1 MDSLDIPEDRESRIG
16 EIVVVGGTLAGWAAA
31 ARLAATF
38 GRAVGVTVLETPQDA
53 PAADGSG
60 RVVALA
66 PQVQGDLFDRL
77 GLQEETWMRAC
88 SASFTLAVRYV
99 NWRTGK
105 AAHLSPHPLPGH
117 APDFFDRPFAALPEC
132 EEFPLSEFWR
142 LRRSTGETVEPMDR
156 ACFREPPLLDAL
168 RSPRWLD
175 GRAAVPY
182 GWHADAELLTRLLR
196 RTALQRFGV
205 RTAQGMP
212 LGADRDGDGM
222 LTALCTTGGTRLAG
236 DLFLDCTGPAS
247 LLLGGVLH
255 EPFTAVAG
263 HPLTDRTVTVSVPH
277 DSAVAGIEPYGTA
290 TALPYGW
297 AWHRP
302 LPDRIGAGLVCASAW
317 TDEEHAVRTLCAL
330 WGLRPGIAD
339 VRVHSSPAGAARRA
353 WVHNCVAL
361 GPAARSAD
369 PLADDGLAGV
379 LRQLGRL
386 VRDFPDRRYLRA
398 PADRFNRAAAADA
411 AAAGDLAQLLYRAA
425 PRADTPFWRAHREL
439 PLSDALSA
447 CLEGHRAGLPP
458 EPGETPLRTLL
469 AALDPQGGPPPA
481 ALWHRTA
488 ARQAADA
495 HFTRIRRQQRILLE
509 TLPSAQ
515 AYLHRLHTRRAPDAR
530 NEPARRT
537 PAPPRPVTVA

>member
-1 MDSLDIPEDRESRIG
+1 MDSLESHIG
-16 EIVVVGGTLAGWAAA
+16 EIVVVGGTLAAWAAA

-38 GRAVGVTVLETPQDA
+38 GGAVGITVLETPQHTG
-53 PAADGSG
+53 AADATG
-60 RVVALA
+60 RAVTLA
-66 PQVQGDLFDRL
+66 PRVQRDLFDRL
-77 GLQEETWMRAC
+77 GIQEETWMRAC

-99 NWRTGK
+99 NWRTGGK
-105 AAHLSPHPLPGH
+105 ADLSPRPMPGH
-117 APDFFDRPFAALPEC
+117 APDLFDRPFAPLPEC

-142 LRRSTGETVEPMDR
+142 LRRRTGETVEPMDR
-156 ACFREPPLLDAL
+156 ACFREPALLDAR

-175 GRAAVPY
+175 GRVAVPY

-196 RTALQRFGV
+196 RTAVQRFGV
-205 RTAQGMP
+205 RTARGTL

-222 LTALCTTGGTRLAG
+222 LTALRTTDGARIAG

-247 LLLGGVLH
+247 LLMSGVLR
-255 EPFTAVAG
+255 EPFTRGAG

-277 DSAVAGIEPYGTA
+277 DSAVTDIEPCGTA

-302 LPDRIGAGLVCASAW
+302 LADRIGAGLVCASTW
-317 TDEEHAVRTLCAL
+317 TDEEEAVRTLCAL
-330 WGLRPGIAD
+330 WGLRPGAAD
-339 VRVHSSPAGAARRA
+339 VRVHTRAAGTARRA

-361 GPAARSAD
+361 GSAARSAD
-369 PLADDGLAGV
+369 PLTDDGLTGV
-379 LRQLGRL
+379 LRQLDRL
-386 VRDFPDRRYLRA
+386 VRDFPARQHLRT

-411 AAAGDLAQLLYRAA
+411 AAADDLAQLLYRAA

-439 PLSDALSA
+439 PPSDTLSA
-447 CLEGHRAGLPP
+447 CLEGHHAGLTP
-458 EPGETPLRTLL
+458 EPDETQLRALL

-488 ARQAADA
+488 ARRAADA

-509 TLPSAQ
+509 TLPSAR
-515 AYLHRLHTRRAPDAR
+515 AYLHRLHTRPAPDTR
-530 NEPARRT
+530 PEPTST
-537 PAPPRPVTVA
+537 PAAAFAPAM

>member
-1 MDSLDIPEDRESRIG
+1 MDSLGIPEDRESRIE

-38 GRAVGVTVLETPQDA
+38 GGAVGVTVLETRQHA
-53 PAADGSG
+53 PTTDPTG

-66 PQVQGDLFDRL
+66 PQVQRDLFDRL
-77 GLQEETWMRAC
+77 GIQEETWMRAC

-99 NWRTGK
+99 NWRTGG
-105 AAHLSPHPLPGH
+105 AAQLSPHSLPGH
-117 APDFFDRPFAALPEC
+117 APDRFDRPFADLPEC

-142 LRRSTGETVEPMDR
+142 LRRRTGETVEPLDR

-196 RTALQRFGV
+196 RTAVQRFGV
-205 RTAQGMP
+205 RTARGVL

-222 LTALCTTGGTRLAG
+222 LTALRTADGTRLAG

-247 LLLGGVLH
+247 LLLGGVLR
-255 EPFTAVAG
+255 EPFTRGAG
-263 HPLTDRTVTVSVPH
+263 HPLTDRTVTIDVPH

-317 TDEEHAVRTLCAL
+317 TDEEHAVRMLCAL
-330 WGLRPGIAD
+330 WGMRPGAAD
-339 VRVHSSPAGAARRA
+339 VRVHTRPTGAARRA

-369 PLADDGLAGV
+369 PLADDGLTGV

-386 VRDFPDRRYLRA
+386 IRDFPGRRQLRA
-398 PADRFNRAAAADA
+398 PADRFNRAAASDA
-411 AAAGDLAQLLYRAA
+411 AASDDLAQLLYRAA

-447 CLEGHRAGLPP
+447 CVEGHRAGLSP

-488 ARQAADA
+488 ARQAADV

-509 TLPSAQ
+509 TLPSAHT
-515 AYLHRLHTRRAPDAR
+515 YLHRLHTRRSPEACNEAAQRATAPS
-530 NEPARRT
+530 
-537 PAPPRPVTVA
+537 RPVPVR